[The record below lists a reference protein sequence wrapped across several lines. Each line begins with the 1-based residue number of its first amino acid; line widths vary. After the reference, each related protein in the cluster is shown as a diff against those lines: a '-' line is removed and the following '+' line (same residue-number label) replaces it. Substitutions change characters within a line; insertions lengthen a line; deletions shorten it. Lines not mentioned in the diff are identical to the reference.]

1 MRRLNPTRLPLLAL
15 AGSLLLHG
23 GLLVLAL
30 LGPGH
35 PRVRPAPRALVIDL
49 SARGG
54 ELRAGDEAARPAASP
69 AARAPRRGVAPT
81 TGRRLERQEVPPPT
95 TGAPGGTAQDETAA
109 PASPGEGT
117 GGTGHAT
124 GPTTGTPGFP
134 RRIELLPRP
143 VAPTPAREHAEQLRR
158 MVDEP
163 WRERGRE
170 LRLEQDL
177 VDGRTTL
184 APMAQRLGQ
193 WFAPDPTPLLA
204 RAGGRL
210 PPPRRPID
218 ATDPSSLAVPR
229 YSSDLEQVVS
239 MLRFGSIPLQLQES
253 PTAAKGLPAPPL
265 YTVGDTA
272 EVLAEL
278 AALVQVD
285 HDDDGTPASWRLVES
300 SGDAGFD
307 REALAA
313 VQDGLAL
320 GSKLVL
326 RGDRKLAWSRW
337 RFGAQ
342 LYWWRKDADPSFHPP
357 GVPVDG
363 GGPIGTRTVIR
374 ETKLVALGYRAPPPA
389 DGAGGDAPASAAP

>member
-1 MRRLNPTRLPLLAL
+1 MLAL
-15 AGSLLLHG
+15 TVSLLLHG

-30 LGPGH
+30 IGPTH
-35 PRVRPAPRALVIDL
+35 APVRSSPRALVIDL

-54 ELRAGDEAARPAASP
+54 DLRATGREAAPAPATPGSP
-69 AARAPRRGVAPT
+69 VPRRGAT
-81 TGRRLERQEVPPPT
+81 STPPRSLVQHNPPQVDA
-95 TGAPGGTAQDETAA
+95 TGATAA
-109 PASPGEGT
+109 TGDAPAGSHGSAL
-117 GGTGHAT
+117 AT
-124 GPTTGTPGFP
+124 GPTSGTPGVP